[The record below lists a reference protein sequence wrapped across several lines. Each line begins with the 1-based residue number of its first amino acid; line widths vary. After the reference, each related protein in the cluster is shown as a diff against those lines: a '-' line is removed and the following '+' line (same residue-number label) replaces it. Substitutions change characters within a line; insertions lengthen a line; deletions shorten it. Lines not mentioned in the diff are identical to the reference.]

1 MNLAAPTM
9 ASRMN
14 MTHQY
19 SILFLVLASLFIN
32 GCARLT
38 LATSDDVVAEVNRA
52 REQQNFTK
60 AWYYIEHIRSTHPQY
75 DAVSALRDP
84 VLNDINAFETAEI
97 QRARQLAGAG
107 RWHEAFEV
115 LDAARARWQKSG
127 KLDAAYVALEKRE
140 AVLFNRL
147 RTELLLD
154 EASWLHARLG
164 TLEQLETLNRRDAS
178 DISGALQRRRAEL
191 VDTLTELGNA
201 FAEQE
206 DWVRTRDLLSAAQRL
221 SGSDE
226 VPAALAT
233 ARKQVSLEVNRHR
246 RAREEQVQSKAVSLL
261 EAYDRS
267 DSLADL
273 LAARDFISNNNQ
285 NGQLDQYASRLEAIC
300 QQRYQLGIQ
309 EGDALYAE
317 GRYEDA
323 FQTWERITGIYP
335 GDAELEKK
343 MERARKVLSNLKA
356 LSDS

>member
-1 MNLAAPTM
+1 MNLDASPM

-14 MTHQY
+14 MTRQH
-19 SILFLVLASLFIN
+19 SILFLVLALLFIN

-52 REQQNFTK
+52 REQQNFAK
-60 AWYYIEHIRSTHPQY
+60 AWYYIENIRSTHPQY
-75 DAVSALRDP
+75 DAVSGLREP
-84 VLNDINAFETAEI
+84 LLNDINAFETAEI

-107 RWHEAFEV
+107 RWHEAFET
-115 LDAARARWQKSG
+115 LETARGRWQKSDT
-127 KLDAAYVALEKRE
+127 LDAAYKALEKRE
-140 AVLFNRL
+140 SVLFNRL

-154 EASWLHARLG
+154 EASWLHARLR
-164 TLEQLETLNRRDAS
+164 TLEQLETLHRRDAS
-178 DISGALQRRRAEL
+178 DISNALQRRRVEL
-191 VDTLTELGNA
+191 VNTLTELGNA
-201 FAEQE
+201 FADEE

-233 ARKQVSLEVNRHR
+233 ARKQVSQEASRHR
-246 RAREEQVQSKAVSLL
+246 RAKEEQVQNKAVTLLDAYEKSL
-261 EAYDRS
+261 
-267 DSLADL
+267 SLADL
-273 LAARDFISNNNQ
+273 LAARDFISSNNQ

-300 QQRYQLGIQ
+300 QQRYQLGLQ
-309 EGDALYAE
+309 EGDALYAQ

-323 FQTWERITGIYP
+323 FLMWQSIAGIYP